1 MCCSLMIV
9 AFPPALM
16 ARSLMSLRV
25 GGAFQVLEFS
35 LLHKSETE
43 SLFGFWET
51 CLFLSRRLATL
62 ETDMLYE
69 LRVGAQKK
77 AVRRNW

>member
-1 MCCSLMIV
+1 
-9 AFPPALM
+9 
-16 ARSLMSLRV
+16 
-25 GGAFQVLEFS
+25 
-35 LLHKSETE
+35 LHKSETE

-69 LRVGAQKK
+69 LGVGAQKK